1 MENEPKLLEHFRSS
15 LRDAFDEN
23 QKSRLKN
30 DVDAEDDDQDFQLE
44 SLEEIEIDYEAFKH
58 KRLNPSS
65 NNNSDSN
72 EIYETLEHII
82 KFLAIKQKYRIEKFI
97 YNQRHIL
104 TSHMFSKMITNDE
117 EEI

>member
-23 QKSRLKN
+23 LKSRKLN
-30 DVDAEDDDQDFQLE
+30 NVDADEDDQDFQLE

-58 KRLNPSS
+58 KRLNPNNAGSS
-65 NNNSDSN
+65 NSDAN

-82 KFLAIKQKYRIEKFI
+82 KLLAI
-97 YNQRHIL
+97 
-104 TSHMFSKMITNDE
+104 
-117 EEI
+117 